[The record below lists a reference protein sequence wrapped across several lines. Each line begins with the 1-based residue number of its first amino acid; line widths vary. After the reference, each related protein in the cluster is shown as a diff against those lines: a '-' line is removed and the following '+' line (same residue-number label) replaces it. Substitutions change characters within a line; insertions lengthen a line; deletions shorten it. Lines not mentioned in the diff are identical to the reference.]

1 MPLWVQSSS
10 RGWPGTSHFGTSK
23 LLLNILA
30 IWTVPAAVVLLD
42 ISWNLKL
49 IWRLKFLKSGESQFS
64 LPLSSNQTR
73 NWIQMY
79 HKPPTLGKLKWTKTY
94 CIKISGALIYWW
106 SWQSLVLDS
115 LIWILSLC
123 GPLNTYSFACMISG
137 ELCTAEQ
144 VKKGEKLV
152 SPPLVSQAEAEL
164 STVVWLTSVSI
175 QADWGIDLYS
185 LQRSIELKIGTLV
198 TGCCCLSSLVTT
210 KNRIFIQDQCNIG
223 SCSLIY
229 ANIFDFMQMYNWPF
243 FGPTKLAGTR
253 FWALVQKKMKVV
265 WVTQWRFLQRTNIS
279 SYLQQRL
286 HDRTF
291 C

>member
-1 MPLWVQSSS
+1 M
-10 RGWPGTSHFGTSK
+10 T
-23 LLLNILA
+23 
-30 IWTVPAAVVLLD
+30 
-42 ISWNLKL
+42 
-49 IWRLKFLKSGESQFS
+49 
-64 LPLSSNQTR
+64 
-73 NWIQMY
+73 
-79 HKPPTLGKLKWTKTY
+79 
-94 CIKISGALIYWW
+94 
-106 SWQSLVLDS
+106 
-115 LIWILSLC
+115 
-123 GPLNTYSFACMISG
+123 SG

-144 VKKGEKLV
+144 VKNGEKLV
-152 SPPLVSQAEAEL
+152 SAPLVSQAEAEL

-175 QADWGIDLYS
+175 QVDWGIDLYS

-210 KNRIFIQDQCNIG
+210 KNRICIQDQCNIG
-223 SCSLIY
+223 SCTLIY

-243 FGPTKLAGTR
+243 FGPSKLAGTS

-265 WVTQWRFLQRTNIS
+265 CVTQWRFLQRTNIS